1 MAPERSTTV
10 SDALD
15 GRPVQ
20 RMPLTLMNTL
30 LRDHRKFDINLNRD
44 FFGAEPVFVT
54 QVQLDRYATA
64 QHDHAA
70 PCEMCHL
77 PVQLWGLALYTFDD
91 NGVPIPLCHICKA
104 CWPYSEHNWYKLDSP
119 APPCDCPPGAVAGE
133 KINSGCKLHISF
145 RSIVRR
151 KDSHATR
158 WEIDDMI
165 DAHRKV
171 RQTTFDKYLAACA
184 LTDAASEHESS
195 ACKAS
200 EEALKAADNAA
211 QKDLEAVTAL
221 EALFNVTRFEDFEMK
236 FLRPSQHHSAERPIG
251 LGPSGPLAGT
261 SRNQSRTAKN
271 ARKTT
276 RPDPYAA
283 AKAKKLEQ
291 KFHAYSEYSVRHS
304 GSVESADKQHTNNR
318 YGTNMA
324 ILYKGVFSKQQF
336 GQGRSCYAQVESI
349 QIRMCYAPRQTM
361 DNNRYETDMLFTTVD
376 TWIIG
381 QHVIKK
387 GWMHPRLCI
396 QGCGGCVHGDGGCIH
411 GYVGASTVMV
421 GASTVMV
428 GASTAMWVHPRLC
441 GCIHGDG
448 GCTHAFLGGRI
459 HGDGGCTHAFLG
471 GRIHGDGGCTHA
483 FLGGRVHVDGGC
495 IHGDGGPYGKKPE
508 FVVMCKGVFNAQTG
522 PKMPARGRKNPILK
536 GIQPYRPRCSPN
548 QPKNG
553 PRTAAKK
560 TDHSGLR
567 VARELPVY
575 NEQKTPR
582 KWAPVQPQMPNFFP
596 ARATK
601 CAPNGPK
608 TRFFPVR
615 ATRGRW
621 SYLRLLLVC
630 KNAQEMAPA
639 QPKIPNFFPPRRG
652 VTRDAVGAPT
662 AKTMGAPT
670 QTFVHDVAYIME
682 TVEQKHKN
690 IDVTARM
697 DQARIKRAEL
707 QALGRHDDET

>member
-20 RMPLTLMNTL
+20 RMPLALMNTL

-64 QHDHAA
+64 QHNHAA

-91 NGVPIPLCHICKA
+91 NGVPIPLRHICKA

-133 KINSGCKLHISF
+133 KINSGCKLHIIPSMTVFRPGF

-291 KFHAYSEYSVRHS
+291 KFHAYSEYSVR
-304 GSVESADKQHTNNR
+304 Q
-318 YGTNMA
+318 
-324 ILYKGVFSKQQF
+324 
-336 GQGRSCYAQVESI
+336 
-349 QIRMCYAPRQTM
+349 
-361 DNNRYETDMLFTTVD
+361 
-376 TWIIG
+376 
-381 QHVIKK
+381 
-387 GWMHPRLCI
+387 
-396 QGCGGCVHGDGGCIH
+396 
-411 GYVGASTVMV
+411 
-421 GASTVMV
+421 
-428 GASTAMWVHPRLC
+428 
-441 GCIHGDG
+441 
-448 GCTHAFLGGRI
+448 
-459 HGDGGCTHAFLG
+459 
-471 GRIHGDGGCTHA
+471 
-483 FLGGRVHVDGGC
+483 
-495 IHGDGGPYGKKPE
+495 
-508 FVVMCKGVFNAQTG
+508 
-522 PKMPARGRKNPILK
+522 
-536 GIQPYRPRCSPN
+536 
-548 QPKNG
+548 
-553 PRTAAKK
+553 
-560 TDHSGLR
+560 
-567 VARELPVY
+567 
-575 NEQKTPR
+575 
-582 KWAPVQPQMPNFFP
+582 
-596 ARATK
+596 
-601 CAPNGPK
+601 
-608 TRFFPVR
+608 
-615 ATRGRW
+615 
-621 SYLRLLLVC
+621 
-630 KNAQEMAPA
+630 
-639 QPKIPNFFPPRRG
+639 
-652 VTRDAVGAPT
+652 
-662 AKTMGAPT
+662 
-670 QTFVHDVAYIME
+670 
-682 TVEQKHKN
+682 
-690 IDVTARM
+690 
-697 DQARIKRAEL
+697 
-707 QALGRHDDET
+707 

>member
-20 RMPLTLMNTL
+20 RMPLALMNTL

-91 NGVPIPLCHICKA
+91 NGVPIPLRHICKA

-221 EALFNVTRFEDFEMK
+221 EALFNVTCFEDFEMK

-291 KFHAYSEYSVRHS
+291 KFHAYSEYSVRHCNS

-336 GQGRSCYAQVESI
+336 GQVESI

-361 DNNRYETDMLFTTVD
+361 NNNRYETDMVIFRKRCRYGPGTERRVD

-381 QHVIKK
+381 QHVIEK

-396 QGCGGCVHGDGGCIH
+396 QGCGG
-411 GYVGASTVMV
+411 
-421 GASTVMV
+421 
-428 GASTAMWVHPRLC
+428 
-441 GCIHGDG
+441 
-448 GCTHAFLGGRI
+448 
-459 HGDGGCTHAFLG
+459 
-471 GRIHGDGGCTHA
+471 
-483 FLGGRVHVDGGC
+483 
-495 IHGDGGPYGKKPE
+495 PYGKKPE
-508 FVVMCKGVFNAQTG
+508 FVVLCKGVFNAQTG

-582 KWAPVQPQMPNFFP
+582 KWAPMQPQMPNFFP
-596 ARATK
+596 ARAAK

-639 QPKIPNFFPPRRG
+639 QPKIPNFFRPGG
-652 VTRDAVGAPT
+652 V
-662 AKTMGAPT
+662 
-670 QTFVHDVAYIME
+670 
-682 TVEQKHKN
+682 
-690 IDVTARM
+690 
-697 DQARIKRAEL
+697 
-707 QALGRHDDET
+707 